1 MQVDSLCGS
10 NSVML
15 STLYY
20 TALTHIDGASDLDF
34 ERVGFGAEV
43 AQAIESYHRD
53 TTLTIRGAPGPLSLY
68 L

>member
-1 MQVDSLCGS
+1 
-10 NSVML
+10 ML